1 MAAPKQI
8 SSAQIENRNFLQ
20 PGGFSFQVNR
30 APKVSYFGKTV
41 TIPALN
47 MGVTEQPNYLRP
59 IPMPGEIIDFEDL
72 TFSFLVDED
81 LENYIEIQNWIRGIG
96 FPESLNEIYKWQNET
111 KLDGAD
117 STLALEKDSY
127 KYEMNLYSD
136 GTMFILDSMQR
147 PNFKVMYENLFP
159 TRLSTLEFDATQT
172 DLQYLTAEV
181 SFKYTIYNIEKVDNC
196 C

>member
-1 MAAPKQI
+1 MA
-8 SSAQIENRNFLQ
+8 SSNKTVAGQIENRNFLQ

-30 APKVSYFGKTV
+30 APKISYFGKTV

-96 FPESLNEIYKWQNET
+96 FPESLNEIYKWQNEDKTSNPSST
-111 KLDGAD
+111 KNL
-117 STLALEKDSY
+117 SKDSY
-127 KYEMNLYSD
+127 KYELNLYSD
-136 GTMFILDSMQR
+136 ATMMILDSMQR
-147 PNFKVMYENLFP
+147 PNFKVVYENVFP

-172 DLQYLTAEV
+172 DLQYFTAQV
-181 SFKYTIYNIEKVDNC
+181 SFKYTIYNIEKVDSC